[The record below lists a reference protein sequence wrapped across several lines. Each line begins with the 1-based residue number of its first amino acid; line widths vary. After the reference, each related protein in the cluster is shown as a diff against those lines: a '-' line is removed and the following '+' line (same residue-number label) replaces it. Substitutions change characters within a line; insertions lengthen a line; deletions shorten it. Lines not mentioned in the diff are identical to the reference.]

1 MSRFLTRA
9 VSSVIIVILGIV
21 TVVTAQEQTIVPK
34 EKRATVAEIKRLLA
48 ATNALAT
55 GKEIVTSVLD
65 GLSTALPE
73 VPDSVWKELR
83 VSVDWNEI
91 TDSLIPIYRRQFD
104 QKEIKKLTK
113 FYESDLGKKF
123 VAAQPTLIKE
133 SMDICESIA
142 LDFEKR
148 MTAKLAEKG
157 YRSQSDV
164 H

>member
-1 MSRFLTRA
+1 MSRSLTRA
-9 VSSVIIVILGIV
+9 VSSVIFVIVGFFTL
-21 TVVTAQEQTIVPK
+21 VTAQEKTVVPK
-34 EKRATVAEIKRLLA
+34 EKRATVAEIKRPLT

-83 VSVDWNEI
+83 ISVDWNEI
-91 TDSLIPIYRRQFD
+91 TDSLIPIYRRHFD

-123 VAAQPTLIKE
+123 VATQPTLIKE
-133 SMDICESIA
+133 SMDICELIA

-148 MTAKLAEKG
+148 MTEKLAEKG
-157 YRSQSDV
+157 YKPQLEA